1 MLTASDCLCAAG
13 TQSDAARPPEKP
25 VSVRQTA
32 SARRINGTTVY
43 SNDGRRLHA
52 GPRHAFFFMW
62 PTERCDGGQWS
73 AQLNYQPHFPTDV
86 R

>member
-1 MLTASDCLCAAG
+1 MLTASDCLCAVRAG

-43 SNDGRRLHA
+43 SNDGRRLQA
-52 GPRHAFFFMW
+52 GASSRVFFYVAHR
-62 PTERCDGGQWS
+62 T
-73 AQLNYQPHFPTDV
+73 V
-86 R
+86 RWRAVVRS